1 MISKQNQTTFDLA
14 TQTAGDVRSVLEL
27 CLENDL
33 QISENLIAGSEVS
46 IPRSQYRNED
56 VLSFYRSRD
65 IELATGESRAP
76 DLPFGIG
83 VMIIK
88 TDFDVT

>member
-1 MISKQNQTTFDLA
+1 MISKQNQTTFDLT
-14 TQTAGDVRSVLEL
+14 TQTNGDVRSVLEF

-33 QISENLIAGSEVS
+33 QIAENLIAGSEVS
-46 IPRSQYRNED
+46 IPQSQYRDDD
-56 VLSFYRSRD
+56 VLSFYRPRE

-76 DLPFGIG
+76 DAAFGIG
-83 VMIIK
+83 VMIIQ